1 MERTNKKQNR
11 QILPK
16 IVNKGIL
23 SSCTWRV
30 EKKVWLE
37 EKKNLTWHFRKKQRG
52 LLCFGQLTRSGVG
65 VIVVVGGGGIEY
77 SVLTSNDQSDHFSRP
92 PLFSDHVRL
101 VLGSAGAAH

>member
-23 SSCTWRV
+23 SSCTWKV

-77 SVLTSNDQSDHFSRP
+77 SVLTSNDRSDHFS
-92 PLFSDHVRL
+92 
-101 VLGSAGAAH
+101 